1 MACLVKRS
9 QTAID
14 SVYLP
19 GGEVK
24 STAYYDILSEIK
36 KGIPSDVLLNVKQS
50 LEGYV
55 GKFIK
60 NSTDP
65 NEMALGLYANLY
77 SKDFKSWYGNDWTTT
92 GEEPKVELVDG
103 MKVFKNSK
111 GEVRS
116 IYNTGNQ
123 KQGKTEYYRSV
134 ASRKTG
140 ELTDYVRKTV
150 QVLNLRIKEA
160 RQLRDKV
167 NNNPKL
173 SFEEKTKQAK
183 RFNDIISD
191 SIEKK
196 NLLKEKNELEY
207 LYLTAET
214 DLDMA
219 ADVLFNSKR
228 STMGDIRIAHRAVEA
243 WKNIAMV
250 LGVKDLSELSDEDA
264 ARISAIEAKAIEQSR
279 RLTDLSVKLIAKTF
293 SNPNKEIKAED
304 LYNHLKGLKNVDWIS
319 SQTRDISTTGIPL
332 VNLLAKVIQ
341 EANLKIDKEHN
352 KNYQRIDDAHNKIK
366 GNAEIKANGFNIFF
380 KEQSKKIGDNVIKT
394 LGLVGRYSQNYY
406 DTMRAKRKVLNN
418 TLEAAGNDNVK
429 KKEAYDQY
437 NTWVAKNTILFN
449 AVPFLD
455 EAKYTDDERV
465 KVVNDLLA
473 QGFTR
478 DEIGDIVKESQRLY
492 NKFLDQKER
501 YRIGLEVD
509 YESNRLAVPD
519 GQTKDEYINDLVEK
533 WDNDHNPIKFI
544 DQMMQP
550 KLIANYAYKGMYYT
564 IKIPRKTVDNKD
576 SGFYDQ
582 NFTRIA
588 ADKDLYEFY
597 TFFRDFI
604 KENLSYLPEEEI
616 DDLQSNFLPVI
627 TEKIAKEYGLTN
639 LKETTKGLGDWF
651 MKTFTSVEYQRR
663 ETVDPVTGKKIY
675 NLQPKF
681 INEEVAVEDRSKD
694 MVVMMK
700 MFGDM
705 GLVYKHKLQV
715 QDYVDAMNEIV
726 QNTSKTQKTN
736 NFGETLVETVAPKN
750 TQAMVESEIKRSFYG
765 VPVEES
771 MVLQGRKF
779 YSAAELLTAGLHK
792 SDKYKKAQE
801 LEAQIKELNKE
812 LEKDSLTDIER
823 VNIEK
828 DINRLKSE
836 HSNLGGRLFSVT
848 KTLDSNIKYSRLVA
862 LAFQPF
868 SALRNL
874 IIGGVNNVIHATGGR
889 DFNSK
894 DLRVATAM
902 IKGSVTK
909 FWTKGNVISKDAAK
923 LLKFMLDTGTVEGE
937 DGLYKANFISKK
949 TAADKILDVLPNAFT
964 LMKGTDFLFKSQT
977 ALSIALNTK
986 IVTEKGEVDLYK
998 ALTDDLEFNE
1008 ELYGKYNPEL
1018 NGGLEFEELYDKF
1031 MLKTGQ
1037 VAKKL
1042 HGLAT
1047 NRTGVMGKDNVMGR
1061 LLFLFKSWLPET
1073 FANRYEG
1080 RKYDEFLERDVE
1092 GYMRTL
1098 GRLAFVEKGVPYA
1111 FKTMLRATFSDNTDD
1126 MDELEKEN
1134 LRKAFAELVAIL
1146 TTSIIYF
1153 TIKGLAPDEDDED
1166 RKKWNMII
1174 NQMELLNRDLTFYID
1189 TDSLGDLTSQMVPS
1203 ITALNNLKTALAAAV
1218 YHYPA
1223 GITGLETNDDGEP
1236 LYDGERT
1243 ILKITKAVP
1252 GLNNINR
1259 MIYYQK
1265 KLSDAR

>member
-36 KGIPSDVLLNVKQS
+36 KGIPSDVILNVKQS

-60 NSTDP
+60 NSTD
-65 NEMALGLYANLY
+65 NAEVALGLYANLY

-92 GEEPKVELVDG
+92 GEEPKVEVVNG

-111 GEVRS
+111 GEIRS
-116 IYNTGNQ
+116 IYNTGSQ
-123 KQGKTEYYRSV
+123 KQGKAEYYRSV

-173 SFEEKTKQAK
+173 SFEERTKQAK

-219 ADVLFNSKR
+219 ADVLFNSSR

-250 LGVKDLSELSDEDA
+250 LGVKDLSELSNEDA
-264 ARISAIEAKAIEQSR
+264 SRISAIEARAIEQSR

-304 LYNHLKGLKNVDWIS
+304 LYNHLKGLKNVGWIS

-366 GNAEIKANGFNIFF
+366 NNAEIKANGFSIFF
-380 KEQSKKIGDNVIKT
+380 KEQSKKFGDNLIKT

-418 TLEAAGNDNVK
+418 ALEAAGNDNVK
-429 KKEAYDQY
+429 KKDAYDQY

-449 AVPFLD
+449 AIPFL
-455 EAKYTDDERV
+455 EESKYTDDQRV
-465 KVVNDLLA
+465 KVVNELLA

-478 DEIGDIVKESQRLY
+478 DEIADIVKESERLY

-509 YESNRLAVPD
+509 YENDKLAVPD
-519 GQTKDEYINDLVEK
+519 GQTKEKYINDLVEK

-576 SGFYDQ
+576 TGYYDQ
-582 NFTRIA
+582 NFSRIA

-627 TEKIAKEYGLTN
+627 TEKIAVEYGLTN

-663 ETVDPVTGKKIY
+663 EVVDPVTGKKIY

-681 INEEVAVEDRSKD
+681 INEEVPIEDRSKD

-726 QNTSKTQKTN
+726 QNTSKTQKVN

-765 VPVEES
+765 APVEES
-771 MVLQGRKF
+771 MVVQGRKF
-779 YSAAELLTAGLHK
+779 YNAKELLTAGLHK
-792 SDKYKKAQE
+792 SEKYKKAQE
-801 LEAQIKELNKE
+801 LEAQIKDLTKE

-828 DINRLKSE
+828 EINKLKSE
-836 HSNLGGRLFSVT
+836 HSNLGGRLFSIT

-874 IIGGVNNVIHATGGR
+874 LIGGVNNVIHATGGR

-894 DLRVATAM
+894 DLRTATAM
-902 IKGSVTK
+902 IKGSITK
-909 FWTKGNVISKDAAK
+909 FWTKGNVVSKDAAK

-937 DGLYKANFISKK
+937 DGLYKANLINKK
-949 TAADKILDVLPNAFT
+949 TTADKILDVLPNAFT

-977 ALSIALNTK
+977 ALSMALNTN
-986 IVTEKGEVDLYK
+986 IVTEKGNVNLYK
-998 ALTDDLEFNE
+998 ALTDNLEFNE

-1018 NGGLEFEELYDKF
+1018 NNGLEFEELYDKF
-1031 MLKTGQ
+1031 MLKNGQ

-1073 FANRYEG
+1073 LANRYEA

-1092 GYMRTL
+1092 GYMRTF
-1098 GRLAFVEKGVPYA
+1098 GRLAFVEQGLPYA
-1111 FKTMLRATFSDNTDD
+1111 FKAMLRATFSDNTDD
-1126 MDELEKEN
+1126 MNELEREN
-1134 LRKAFAELVAIL
+1134 LRKAFAELVAIIA
-1146 TTSIIYF
+1146 TSAIYF

-1174 NQMELLNRDLTFYID
+1174 NQMELLQRDLTFYVD

-1203 ITALNNLKTALAAAV
+1203 ITSLNNLKTALAAAF

>member
-36 KGIPSDVLLNVKQS
+36 KGIPSDVILNVKQS

-60 NSTDP
+60 NSTD
-65 NEMALGLYANLY
+65 NAEVALGLYANLY

-92 GEEPKVELVDG
+92 GEEPKVEVVNG

-111 GEVRS
+111 GEIRS

-123 KQGKTEYYRSV
+123 KQGKAEYYRSV

-173 SFEEKTKQAK
+173 SFEERTKQAK

-219 ADVLFNSKR
+219 ADVLFNSSR

-250 LGVKDLSELSDEDA
+250 LGVKDLSELSNEDA
-264 ARISAIEAKAIEQSR
+264 SRISAIEARAIEQSR

-304 LYNHLKGLKNVDWIS
+304 LYNHLKGLKNVNWIS

-366 GNAEIKANGFNIFF
+366 NNAEIKANGFSIFF
-380 KEQSKKIGDNVIKT
+380 KEQSKKFGDNLIKT

-418 TLEAAGNDNVK
+418 ALEAAGNDNVK
-429 KKEAYDQY
+429 KKDAYDQY

-449 AVPFLD
+449 AIPFL
-455 EAKYTDDERV
+455 EESKYTDDQRV
-465 KVVNDLLA
+465 KVVNELLA

-478 DEIGDIVKESQRLY
+478 DEIADIVKESERLY

-509 YESNRLAVPD
+509 YENDKLAVPD
-519 GQTKDEYINDLVEK
+519 GQTKEKYINDLVEK

-576 SGFYDQ
+576 TGYYDQ
-582 NFTRIA
+582 NFSRIA

-627 TEKIAKEYGLTN
+627 TEKIAVEYGLTN

-663 ETVDPVTGKKIY
+663 EVVDPVTGKKIY

-681 INEEVAVEDRSKD
+681 INEEVPIEDRSKD

-726 QNTSKTQKTN
+726 QNTSKTQKVN

-765 VPVEES
+765 APVEES
-771 MVLQGRKF
+771 MVVQGRKF
-779 YSAAELLTAGLHK
+779 YNAKELLTAGLHK
-792 SDKYKKAQE
+792 SEKYKKAQE
-801 LEAQIKELNKE
+801 LEAKIKDLTKE

-828 DINRLKSE
+828 EINKLKSE
-836 HSNLGGRLFSVT
+836 HSNLGGRLFSIT

-874 IIGGVNNVIHATGGR
+874 LIGGVNNVIHATGGR

-894 DLRVATAM
+894 DLRTATAM
-902 IKGSVTK
+902 IKGSITK
-909 FWTKGNVISKDAAK
+909 FWTKGNVVSKDAAK

-937 DGLYKANFISKK
+937 DGLYKANVISKK

-977 ALSIALNTK
+977 ALSMALNTN
-986 IVTEKGEVDLYK
+986 IVTEKGNVNLYK
-998 ALTDDLEFNE
+998 ALTDNLEFNE

-1031 MLKTGQ
+1031 MLKNGQ

-1073 FANRYEG
+1073 LANRYEA

-1092 GYMRTL
+1092 GYLRTFA
-1098 GRLAFVEKGVPYA
+1098 RLAFVEQGLPYA
-1111 FKTMLRATFSDNTDD
+1111 FKAMLRATFSDNTDD
-1126 MDELEKEN
+1126 MNELEREN
-1134 LRKAFAELVAIL
+1134 LRKAFAELVAIIA
-1146 TTSIIYF
+1146 TSAIYF

-1174 NQMELLNRDLTFYID
+1174 NQMELLQRDLTFYVD

-1203 ITALNNLKTALAAAV
+1203 ITSLNNLKTALAAAF

>member
-9 QTAID
+9 QNAID

-24 STAYYDILSEIK
+24 STAYYNILSEVM
-36 KGIPSDVLLNVKQS
+36 KGVPSDVILNVKQS

-65 NEMALGLYANLY
+65 SEVALGLYANLY

-92 GEEPKVELVDG
+92 GEEPKVVTVDG
-103 MKVFKNSK
+103 MKVFKNAK
-111 GEVRS
+111 GEIRS
-116 IYNTGNQ
+116 IYNTGSQ
-123 KQGKTEYYRSV
+123 KQSKADYYRSV
-134 ASRKTG
+134 ATRKTSD
-140 ELTDYVRKTV
+140 LTDYVRKTI

-183 RFNDIISD
+183 RFNDIIAD

-196 NLLKEKNELEY
+196 TQLKEKNELEY

-219 ADVLFNSKR
+219 TDVLRNSSR
-228 STMGDIRIAHRAVEA
+228 STMGDIRIAYRAVEA
-243 WKNIAMV
+243 WKNIIMI
-250 LGVKDLSELSDEDA
+250 LGVKNLSELSNDDA
-264 ARISAIEAKAIEQSR
+264 KRISAIEARSINLSR
-279 RLTDLSVKLIAKTF
+279 ELTDISVKLIAKTF
-293 SNPNKEIKAED
+293 SSENKEIKPDD
-304 LYNHLKGLKNVDWIS
+304 LYNHLKGLEDVNWIS
-319 SQTRDISTTGIPL
+319 SQTRDISTTGIPI
-332 VNLLAKVIQ
+332 VSLLAKIIQ

-352 KNYQRIDDAHNKIK
+352 KNYQRIDDAYNKIK

-380 KEQSKKIGDNVIKT
+380 KEQSKKIGDNIIKT
-394 LGLVGRYSQNYY
+394 LGLVGRYSQSYY

-449 AVPFLD
+449 AVPFL
-455 EAKYTDDERV
+455 EMNKYTDDQRV
-465 KVVNDLLA
+465 SVVNDLLA

-478 DEIGDIVKESQRLY
+478 DEIADIVKESERLY
-492 NKFLDQKER
+492 NKFLDQKKR
-501 YRIGLEVD
+501 YAIDLEVD
-509 YESNRLAVPD
+509 YENNKLAVPD
-519 GQTKDEYINDLVEK
+519 GQTKEQYINSLVEK

-576 SGFYDQ
+576 SGYYDQ

-588 ADKDLYEFY
+588 ANKDLYEFY

-627 TEKIAKEYGLTN
+627 TEKIAQEYGLTN
-639 LKETTKGLGDWF
+639 LKEATKGLGDWF
-651 MKTFTSVEYQRR
+651 MNTFTSIDYQRR
-663 ETVDPVTGKKIY
+663 ETVDPVTGKKVY

-715 QDYVDAMNEIV
+715 QDYVDAMNEII
-726 QNTSKTQKTN
+726 QNTGKTMSVN
-736 NFGETLVETVAPKN
+736 NFGEVKVETVAPKN

-765 VPVEES
+765 APVEES
-771 MVLQGRKF
+771 MVYQGRKF
-779 YSAAELLTAGLHK
+779 YNAKELITLGTHK
-792 SDKYKKAQE
+792 SEKYRKAQE
-801 LEAQIKELNKE
+801 LENKIKDLNKE

-828 DINRLKSE
+828 EINKLKSE
-836 HSNLGGRLFSVT
+836 HSNLGGRLFSLT

-874 IIGGVNNVIHATGGR
+874 LIGGVNNVIHATGGR
-889 DFNSK
+889 DFNSAE
-894 DLRVATAM
+894 LRTATAM
-902 IKGSVTK
+902 IKGSITK
-909 FWTKGNVISKDAAK
+909 FWTKGNVVSEDAAK

-937 DGLYKANFISKK
+937 DGLYRANIINKK
-949 TAADKILDVLPNAFT
+949 TTADKILEKLPNAFT

-977 ALSIALNTK
+977 ALAMALNTK
-986 IVTEKGEVDLYK
+986 IVTEKGEVSLYK
-998 ALTDDLEFNE
+998 ALTDNLEFNE

-1018 NGGLEFEELYDKF
+1018 NGGLEFEDLYDKF

-1037 VAKKL
+1037 VAKRL

-1047 NRTGVMGKDNVMGR
+1047 NRTGIMGKDNVMGR
-1061 LLFLFKSWLPET
+1061 LLFLFKTWLPET
-1073 FANRYEG
+1073 VANRYES

-1092 GYMRTL
+1092 GYFRTL
-1098 GRLAFVEKGVPYA
+1098 GRLAFVEEGVPYA
-1111 FKTMLRATFSDNTDD
+1111 FKAMLRATFSDNTDD
-1126 MDELEKEN
+1126 LDDLEKEN
-1134 LRKAFAELVAIL
+1134 LRKAFSELVAIISI
-1146 TTSIIYF
+1146 TSIYF
-1153 TIKGLAPDEDDED
+1153 AIKGLAPDEDDEE
-1166 RKKWNMII
+1166 RKKWNMVI
-1174 NQMELLNRDLTFYID
+1174 NQMELLKRDLTFYID
-1189 TDSLGDLTSQMVPS
+1189 TDSLGDLTTQMVPS
-1203 ITALNNLKTALAAAV
+1203 ITSLNNLKTALWAAL

-1243 ILKITKAVP
+1243 ILKVTKAIP